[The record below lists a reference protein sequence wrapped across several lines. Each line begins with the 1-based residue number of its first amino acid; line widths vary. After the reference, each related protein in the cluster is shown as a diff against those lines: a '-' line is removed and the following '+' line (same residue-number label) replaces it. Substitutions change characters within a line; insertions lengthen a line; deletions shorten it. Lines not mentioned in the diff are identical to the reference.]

1 MTTQYPDAGM
11 QDALW
16 PEDRIET
23 LLPAN
28 CFDAESAGERYTRLL
43 RADAPGT
50 GSGADSPTVQLWLGC
65 RCAGWAEPPTG
76 EEFHAAIRTAEPSRR
91 QIAILDAWAN
101 QTTWTEVLQAWA
113 EHAER
118 TNLWAYGA
126 ALEEVM
132 AALGAARYGYSPRHN
147 QYRAAF
153 TEGCTKQTIEIW
165 PNDPEP
171 GGAERTAD
179 IDGGSEIVLA
189 TAQILKGKL
198 ERGEDAL
205 ARDVIDVIT
214 AERLDPAGLEVAVNA
229 ITPPYARL
237 VSAVWDRAKTTIAR
251 RAEAEFG
258 DAVADPAT
266 LGPKAGE
273 ALLSRMYAR
282 IAIAVEDGRV
292 VATTTTAGGTRRRR
306 EWTAAEAAA
315 RFRTSG
321 LDAALGGMRQDAGR
335 IRAAA
340 MAATQA
346 GRNEQVAD
354 CRTLS

>member
-1 MTTQYPDAGM
+1 MNAERLQLPEPAG
-11 QDALW
+11 ALW
-16 PEDRIET
+16 SRIREP
-23 LLPAN
+23 LK
-28 CFDAESAGERYTRLL
+28 
-43 RADAPGT
+43 RALA
-50 GSGADSPTVQLWLGC
+50 
-65 RCAGWAEPPTG
+65 
-76 EEFHAAIRTAEPSRR
+76 SRR
-91 QIAILDAWAN
+91 APLELKLGGG
-101 QTTWTEVLQAWA
+101 TVLAARWRHRRSHDIDVVVP
-113 EHAER
+113 EE
-118 TNLWAYGA
+118 TNLWTYGA
-126 ALEEVM
+126 ALEEAM

-179 IDGGSEIVLA
+179 VDGGSEIVLA

-321 LDAALGGMRQDAGR
+321 LDAALDGMRQDAGR